1 MKTRRRTYRSN
12 DRRCGLAM
20 LELVLYLPIMLFV
33 MALMINFG
41 NIAAWKI
48 RAQGNTRYAAWRT
61 LDDRTGQNDPHPPNW
76 PQNATLATS
85 GGNAMAD
92 ATAIWNQQPSL
103 LTPPVRGPVIAAGNQ
118 GGAQIIVPGRFDMD
132 ARVHAGDGH
141 VDRNLPLL
149 RGILRNN
156 GRYGFTLHQE
166 LLDGRWEYRH
176 LNWPANPYDRNDVP
190 GDWGNSQRRAK
201 RWWRMDPQFFGEI
214 QGELQQLGQADAR
227 LKGNPTKFA
236 LDPLDRDNEF
246 YWIRLRAR
254 LGTLIIPPAT
264 TPEDFR
270 VPVPDFHPRAPIQCE
285 IDRDRVKLT
294 VVDPLVRRIER
305 LPGTMGRAFAG
316 LYSGEIARLKALKQA
331 LEAQMPPPAA
341 DIQAIQAE
349 IDRLQGLLD
358 QVNAFVG
365 SIPQQN
371 R

>member
-1 MKTRRRTYRSN
+1 
-12 DRRCGLAM
+12 M

-41 NIAAWKI
+41 NIAAWKV

-76 PQNATLATS
+76 PRNATLATS
-85 GGNAMAD
+85 GGNALD
-92 ATAIWNQQPSL
+92 DPNAIWNGHPAL
-103 LTPPVRGPVIAAGNQ
+103 LTPAVRGPLLTAGQ
-118 GGAQIIVPGRFDMD
+118 GGGRIVVPGRFHMD
-132 ARVHAGDGH
+132 ARVHAGDAH
-141 VDRNLPLL
+141 VERNLPLL

-156 GRYGFTLHQE
+156 GRYAFTLHQE
-166 LLDGRWEYRH
+166 LLDDRWEYRH
-176 LNWPANPYDRNDVP
+176 LNWPANSFDRNDVP
-190 GDWGNSQRRAK
+190 GDWGNSRRRAK
-201 RWWRMDPQFFGEI
+201 RWWRIDPQFFGEI
-214 QGELQQLGQADAR
+214 QGELQQFAQADAR

-254 LGTLIIPPAT
+254 LGTLIIPPST

-270 VPVPDFHPRAPIQCE
+270 VTVPDFHPRAPVRCDM
-285 IDRDRVKLT
+285 DRDRVKVT
-294 VVDPLVRRIER
+294 IVDPLVRQIER

-341 DIQAIQAE
+341 EIQAIQAE

-358 QVNAFVG
+358 QVNAFLG
-365 SIPQQN
+365 SLPRQN